1 MKKNQKF
8 IFSLILLS
16 AAAISVRSFWTNA
29 FTTSVMAIIVALT
42 IYAVLKDIA
51 LRRK

>member
-1 MKKNQKF
+1 MKKNQTF

-16 AAAISVRSFWTNA
+16 VAAIGIRSFWTNV

-42 IYAVLKDIA
+42 VYAILRDIA